1 MASRKKTETEPKESK
16 ERARV
21 RLDLDIESYLKSQ
34 SERVLS
40 KPASELDGVELTL
53 IANRLLYEHKL
64 AQSLA
69 QKVPFARLF
78 NWVLTWVPGGGKV
91 IALDRQELQAL
102 KPSESEPQP
111 EEDFDF
117 EANLGDLYDEE
128 MAEAV

>member
-1 MASRKKTETEPKESK
+1 MAPRKKTEIEPKESK

-21 RLDLDIESYLKSQ
+21 RLDLDIEAYLKSQ

-40 KPASELDGVELTL
+40 KPASELDGTELTW

-64 AQSLA
+64 AHSMA

-78 NWVLTWVPGGGKV
+78 NWVLTWVPGDGKI
-91 IALDRQELQAL
+91 IAPSRNEHQAL
-102 KPSESEPQP
+102 KPSESKLQP
-111 EEDFDF
+111 EDDFNF

>member
-1 MASRKKTETEPKESK
+1 MAPRKKTEIETKESK

-21 RLDLDIESYLKSQ
+21 RLDLDIEAYLKSQ

-40 KPASELDGVELTL
+40 KPASELDGAELTL

-64 AQSLA
+64 AQSMA
-69 QKVPFARLF
+69 QKVPFDRLF
-78 NWVLTWVPGGGKV
+78 NWVLTWVPGGGK
-91 IALDRQELQAL
+91 IIPLDRKEHQAL
-102 KPSESEPQP
+102 KPSESEIPP
-111 EEDFDF
+111 EDDFDF